1 MSTEW
6 WKCSKSTV
14 GTNMFNGSSSLELR
28 FWMFSRNKEYFPW
41 CVCLSFPLSSFIAK
55 VFLNSTVTVVVYWP
69 ANFTLCSVTFWFK
82 EDIGRLNFDDVT
94 VYQNLSLI
102 ISGDGWRHRF
112 QFFVHQI
119 TLFDSYHPVSATFE
133 GRLNVTVVVL
143 QNVVTK
149 EIGRFQFRHVHTGTK
164 CTRRTALFQ
173 ITSGNDC
180 LSPTVVCVVVQVF
193 MRITGTEKIGGP
205 LSGALLEFNESCL
218 TCDSSCIVAYPLH
231 WRD

>member
-1 MSTEW
+1 
-6 WKCSKSTV
+6 
-14 GTNMFNGSSSLELR
+14 MFNGPSLLELR
-28 FWMFSRNKEYFPW
+28 LWMWSRNKRKFPW
-41 CVCLSFPLSSFIAK
+41 SGCLNFALSWFIGK
-55 VFLNSTVTVVVYWP
+55 LFLNSTVTVVVYWP
-69 ANFTLCSVTFWFK
+69 ANFTLCSVTFRFK

-102 ISGDGWRHRF
+102 ISGDGGRHRF
-112 QFFVHQI
+112 QFFVDQI

-173 ITSGNDC
+173 IASGNDC
-180 LSPTVVCVVVQVF
+180 LSPIVVCVVVQVL

-205 LSGALLEFNESCL
+205 YDLALCWNSMSLALPAILRALWLILYIGGIN
-218 TCDSSCIVAYPLH
+218 
-231 WRD
+231 R